1 MEFQQK
7 KSRVIPT
14 NCVKQYNGAI
24 VRTSY
29 IGVRRERERK
39 TDRETDGLMDGRTD
53 KRKKEMRERER
64 DEIDHIN
71 WESSIF

>member
-1 MEFQQK
+1 MEFPQK

-29 IGVRRERERK
+29 IEVRRERERQ
-39 TDRETDGLMDGRTD
+39 TE
-53 KRKKEMRERER
+53 KERQT
-64 DEIDHIN
+64 
-71 WESSIF
+71 

>member
-29 IGVRRERERK
+29 IGVRRERDRERK
-39 TDRETDGLMDGRTD
+39 RDRH
-53 KRKKEMRERER
+53 RKKKWEKER

-71 WESSIF
+71 WERVQFFFK

>member
-29 IGVRRERERK
+29 IGVRRKRDRQTERRTDGRMDRQKKKRNERKRER
-39 TDRETDGLMDGRTD
+39 
-53 KRKKEMRERER
+53 
-64 DEIDHIN
+64 
-71 WESSIF
+71 

>member
-1 MEFQQK
+1 MEFPQK

-29 IGVRRERERK
+29 IGVRRE
-39 TDRETDGLMDGRTD
+39 TDRERETDIEKRNGR
-53 KRKKEMRERER
+53 KREMKL
-64 DEIDHIN
+64 IT
-71 WESSIF
+71 

>member
-29 IGVRRERERK
+29 IGVRREKER
-39 TDRETDGLMDGRTD
+39 DRQRKRDRH
-53 KRKKEMRERER
+53 RKKKWEKER

-71 WESSIF
+71 WERVQFFFK

>member
-1 MEFQQK
+1 MEFPQK

-29 IGVRRERERK
+29 IGVRRERERQ
-39 TDRETDGLMDGRTD
+39 TE
-53 KRKKEMRERER
+53 KERQT
-64 DEIDHIN
+64 
-71 WESSIF
+71 

>member
-29 IGVRRERERK
+29 IGVRREKER
-39 TDRETDGLMDGRTD
+39 DRQRKRDRH
-53 KRKKEMRERER
+53 RKKKWEKER
-64 DEIDHIN
+64 DKIDHIN
-71 WESSIF
+71 WERVQFF

>member
-29 IGVRRERERK
+29 IGVRREKER
-39 TDRETDGLMDGRTD
+39 DRQRKRDRH
-53 KRKKEMRERER
+53 RKKKWEKER

-71 WESSIF
+71 WERVQFFLK